1 MLASNSFHHAKV
13 YVNLGIF
20 LVPCDRLDRLVCCV
34 YFTLLEVISVIL
46 CMIVFTCLFHVRCK
60 IRRCEKK
67 MLKRNEVDSNSHQE
81 SQRNFMGF
89 LRELKMQK
97 LTFWSFHYM
106 LPLLPTAHVSAVVFS
121 GFGNILNHGDK
132 TPDSV
137 VNAIDCRAAT
147 LASMN
152 SKLNFPIL
160 FRGNRAMSKECF
172 KFEKKCFHREP
183 EVQQLELTVVQMRES
198 FFSYL
203 CAFERNFNRFS
214 D

>member
-1 MLASNSFHHAKV
+1 MLASNSIHQAKV
-13 YVNLGIF
+13 YVNMGLF

-97 LTFWSFHYM
+97 LTFWSFH
-106 LPLLPTAHVSAVVFS
+106 
-121 GFGNILNHGDK
+121 
-132 TPDSV
+132 
-137 VNAIDCRAAT
+137 
-147 LASMN
+147 ASFVTY
-152 SKLNFPIL
+152 STCIS
-160 FRGNRAMSKECF
+160 RCF
-172 KFEKKCFHREP
+172 LWIWEYFE
-183 EVQQLELTVVQMRES
+183 S
-198 FFSYL
+198 W
-203 CAFERNFNRFS
+203 
-214 D
+214 